1 MEWPKEIDE
10 FRSRRWGS
18 SFPGLR
24 TRDPPLS
31 PPSTWAEIFWHTF
44 LQSHLQNFRKQPKKN
59 NKNLGK
65 NKFYPAPP
73 LAPWG
78 RFLGFL
84 KLALQTRVDG
94 GPSGGSS
101 MRRPGNEDPHRRER
115 NSCRLKS
122 IRFLTNEISG
132 IARIFQK
139 IQNFLSGNRKGAC
152 PFLYPQRLSHS
163 NYFWTLLYTTS
174 TDRLCTH
181 TCGAHTVLG

>member
-1 MEWPKEIDE
+1 MQGKHCDHNFYFYLKKMRKKEKCLE
-10 FRSRRWGS
+10 FSDLARKLIRKAFRQFHPPPRHVRRKIS
-18 SFPGLR
+18 
-24 TRDPPLS
+24 
-31 PPSTWAEIFWHTF
+31 A
-44 LQSHLQNFRKQPKKN
+44 N
-59 NKNLGK
+59 
-65 NKFYPAPP
+65 
-73 LAPWG
+73 
-78 RFLGFL
+78 
-84 KLALQTRVDG
+84 VDG
-94 GPSGGSS
+94 GPSVRSS
-101 MRRPGNEDPHRRER
+101 MPRPGNEDPHRREW

>member
-1 MEWPKEIDE
+1 MIWFKACGCHVSNKIQDVKTAISALFKFCQPIFRCFFEKTKNCLELRDLTRKMIRKFNFFFGGGGQFWP
-10 FRSRRWGS
+10 
-18 SFPGLR
+18 
-24 TRDPPLS
+24 PPRHLS
-31 PPSTWAEIFWHTF
+31 WKISA
-44 LQSHLQNFRKQPKKN
+44 N
-59 NKNLGK
+59 
-65 NKFYPAPP
+65 
-73 LAPWG
+73 
-78 RFLGFL
+78 
-84 KLALQTRVDG
+84 VDG
-94 GPSGGSS
+94 GPSVRSS
-101 MRRPGNEDPHRRER
+101 MPRPGNEDPHRRER